1 MWNILGIEPTK
12 DIREIKRAYARL
24 AKQYNPEEHPEEFKR
39 IFDAYKSASALA
51 RSVNEHRSDPIV
63 TITAAATEAKEQQE
77 PLQHEQHEQSEQT
90 EFNFTSVDIFP
101 DFEITTQPVE
111 EKFLQ
116 NMALKLS
123 EKNKRD
129 DISRCKWLLGKP
141 TFLSVCDDKGFR
153 KKGSEAA

>member
-51 RSVNEHRSDPIV
+51 RSVNERRSDPIV

-77 PLQHEQHEQSEQT
+77 PLQHEQHEQSQ
-90 EFNFTSVDIFP
+90 
-101 DFEITTQPVE
+101 Q
-111 EKFLQ
+111 
-116 NMALKLS
+116 LS
-123 EKNKRD
+123 L
-129 DISRCKWLLGKP
+129 IHI
-141 TFLSVCDDKGFR
+141 
-153 KKGSEAA
+153 